1 MTFNKLR
8 RGKTIF
14 ENKQPHQKLPPIG
27 CLYCKNNGSPSWKSH
42 AMRNEHNVVI
52 CSTAIIES
60 IMTRISIKTFTS
72 NTCTFIWHRS
82 IQQK

>member
-8 RGKTIF
+8 RGKTVF
-14 ENKQPHQKLPPIG
+14 EQKHHHKLPPIG
-27 CLYCKNNGSPSWKSH
+27 CLYCKNNGSPTWRNHS
-42 AMRNEHNVVI
+42 MRNENNVII

-60 IMTRISIKTFTS
+60 IMTRISIKNFTS

-82 IQQK
+82 LQQK